1 MSEKITYE
9 EASHMSLD
17 DLMECNAA
25 LDITIEQM
33 NNEMKKK

>member
-9 EASHMSLD
+9 EACRMSLD

-25 LDITIEQM
+25 LDITIKQM
-33 NNEMKKK
+33 NDVNKK